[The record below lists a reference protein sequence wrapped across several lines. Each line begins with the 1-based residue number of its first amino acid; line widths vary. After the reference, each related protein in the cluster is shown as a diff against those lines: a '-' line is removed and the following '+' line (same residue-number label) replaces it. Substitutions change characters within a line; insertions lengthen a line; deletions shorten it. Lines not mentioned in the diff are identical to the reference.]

1 MTPYKN
7 RKCNPHLP
15 VQVYKNIHKKGYS
28 IRQEGL
34 VVGHTEDA
42 TILDGEFIVREPG
55 RQRTLR
61 HKVKNVHAWVEG
73 TLQTTRPQIPLKVRI
88 SYNPYKNSTF
98 VDRVGN
104 EIRNARLVVLRWDGV
119 TAWRINDW

>member
-15 VQVYKNIHKKGYS
+15 VQVYRNLHTKGYS
-28 IRQEGL
+28 IRQDGR

-42 TILDGEFIVREPG
+42 TILDGVFVVRETG
-55 RQRTLR
+55 RQRVLR
-61 HKVKNVHAWVEG
+61 KKSKNVHAWVEG
-73 TLQTTRPQIPLKVRI
+73 TLVTTRSNHGYGVKVT
-88 SYNPYKNSTF
+88 YNPYKHSSFMDQN
-98 VDRVGN
+98 GQ
-104 EIRNARLVVLRWDGV
+104 EIRNARLVVFRWDGV